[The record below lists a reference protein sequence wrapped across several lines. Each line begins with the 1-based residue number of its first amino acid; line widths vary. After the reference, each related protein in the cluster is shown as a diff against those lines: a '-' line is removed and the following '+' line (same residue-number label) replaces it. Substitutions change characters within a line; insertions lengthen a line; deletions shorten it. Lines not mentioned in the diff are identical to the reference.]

1 MSLRSGTHMDLLA
14 LFGQDKPVFLALRWE
29 WAFSDDILVL
39 GKNKV
44 FLLLTFASTE
54 IPCH

>member
-1 MSLRSGTHMDLLA
+1 MDLLA

-29 WAFSDDILVL
+29 WAFSDDILLL